1 MATDKKYWLG
11 LEDKEGL
18 VEQTS
23 VEFDLDHPVMS
34 GLSDSLTKEKS
45 TRRDFL
51 KVLGF
56 SVSAA
61 AIAASCEMPVRKSIP
76 YTIKPEEIIPGV
88 PNYYA
93 SAYIKGG
100 DYNSVLVKTREGR
113 PILLEGNRMSSVT
126 GGGVNPKVMG
136 SLLSLY
142 DANRVKKPMKGKEA
156 SDWNTVYSE
165 IKTKLEATSNKIA
178 ILSSTSISP
187 SIQRAVALFTEKYP
201 NAEFVQF
208 DGISYSG
215 MLEANMENFG
225 KRALPTYHFEKA
237 DLIVALSADFLG
249 SWINPTAFSVAY
261 GKRRKVN
268 ELNRHIQVE
277 SIPTLSGS
285 NADLRIP
292 VKASEEDL
300 AVLRLYNLIA
310 RQGGQATVSDNS
322 SFVSEK
328 LERVANELLAAKGKS
343 LVVSGSNNK
352 GTQLLVNAIN
362 TMLGNYGTTID
373 INMPS
378 YTKQGDDAKLA
389 TLMNEMNAGSVGALI
404 VMDTNPAYFLAD
416 KFISAIS
423 KVALKVDL
431 SERNTET
438 TLLVDYICPNH
449 HYLESWNDAIPQ
461 EGVYATGQPTI
472 APLYNTKHTIES
484 IMAFA
489 GETVDEY
496 DFIKETCNTVVYPNQ
511 NTYGSLELLWN
522 NTVHNG
528 EVAYTNAATEA
539 VIPSMVDLSS
549 SAADILKQSSLGGD
563 LEIKFYENSKIGDG
577 SLSDNPWVLELAD
590 PITRIAWDQY
600 FVANPTWVKDNGLI
614 HNHKNKDY
622 KVITVTVEGKE
633 ITLPVVALPG
643 VPMGVLGVSYG
654 FGRKNVSHN
663 DLGRGTSLYP
673 IANRNTSTYAATM
686 SDTGSV
692 YKVAVMQQEHRL
704 EHEGLGG
711 EKTRKIVKETTLAE
725 YKVNAAAGN
734 VMNEGMGWVPR
745 KYWVEKHMKSLY
757 GKQSAEIDKSQDY
770 GGAHLEAM
778 TRGHHWGMAI
788 DLNSCIGCGA
798 CVVACNV
805 ENNVPIVG
813 QDEVRRAHDM
823 NWLRIDK
830 YHTGDEDNPQVV
842 FQPLMCQHCD
852 NAPCENVCP
861 VAATNH
867 SSEGLNQMTYNRCIG
882 TRYCA
887 NNCPYKVRR
896 FNWFDYQAADS
907 FSADDEFI
915 LPILAN
921 DFDGDQSFESDEHKL
936 GLHSSMARMVL
947 NPDVTVRGRGVIEKC
962 SFCVQRIQL
971 GKLEAKKGKKALA
984 DGDITTACQS
994 VCPTHAISFGDTN
1007 NEESEVT
1014 KAWDDERA
1022 FGVIEEIHT
1031 LPSVRYLVKV
1041 RNQKNGDY
1049 NA

>member
-23 VEFDLDHPVMS
+23 VEFELDHPVMA
-34 GLSDSLTKEKS
+34 GLSNSLTQEKS

-93 SAYIKGG
+93 SSYIKGG
-100 DYNSVLVKTREGR
+100 DYNSLLVKTREGR
-113 PILLEGNRMSSVT
+113 PILLEGNRMSSISN
-126 GGGVNPKVMG
+126 GGVNPKVMG

-142 DANRVKKPMKGKEA
+142 DDNRVKNPLKGKDA
-156 SDWNTVYSE
+156 SKWETVYSE
-165 IKTKLEATSNKIA
+165 IKTKLEGTSNKIA
-178 ILSSTSISP
+178 ILSSTVISP
-187 SIQRAVALFTEKYP
+187 SVNRAVAKFTEKYP
-201 NAEFVQF
+201 NTEMVQF
-208 DGISYSG
+208 DAISYSG
-215 MLEANMENFG
+215 MLEANKENFG
-225 KRALPTYHFEKA
+225 KRALPTYHLEKA
-237 DLIVALSADFLG
+237 DLIVGLSADFLG
-249 SWINPTAFSVAY
+249 SWISPTSFSVAY
-261 GKRRKVN
+261 GKRRKVDQ
-268 ELNRHIQVE
+268 LNRHIQVE
-277 SIPTLSGS
+277 SIPTLTGS

-292 VKASEEDL
+292 VKPSEEDL
-300 AVLRLYNLIA
+300 AVVRLYNLLA
-310 RQGGQATVSDNS
+310 KKAGQTAISDSS
-322 SFVSEK
+322 SFAGEK
-328 LERVANELLAAKGKS
+328 LEAVANELWAAKGKS

-352 GTQLLVNAIN
+352 GTQLVVNAIN
-362 TMLGNYGTTID
+362 LMLENYGTTID
-373 INMPS
+373 MNTTS
-378 YTKQGDDAKLA
+378 YLRQGDDEKLA
-389 TLMNEMNAGSVGALI
+389 NLLAEMNAGKVGAI
-404 VMDTNPAYFLAD
+404 IIMDTNPAYFLAD
-416 KFISAIS
+416 KFTTALS

-438 TLLVDYICPNH
+438 TLFVDYVCPNH

-461 EGVYATGQPTI
+461 DGLYATGQPTI
-472 APLYNTKHTIES
+472 APLYNTKHS
-484 IMAFA
+484 IVSLMAFA

-496 DFIKETCNTVVYPNQ
+496 DFIKETCNSSIFGSQ
-511 NTYGSLELLWN
+511 NAYGSLELLWN

-528 EVAYTNAATEA
+528 EVTYTYTATPVSA
-539 VIPSMVDLSS
+539 TAVDLSAAS
-549 SAADILKQSSLGGD
+549 SKIVNDAKVDGT
-563 LEIKFYENSKIGDG
+563 LEVKFFENSKIGDG

-600 FVANPTWVKDNGLI
+600 FVANPTWVKENGLL

-622 KVITVTVEGKE
+622 AVITATIDGKD

-643 VPMGVLGVSYG
+643 VPNGSLGVSYG
-654 FGRKNVSHN
+654 YGRRNVSHN

-673 IANRNTSTYAATM
+673 IAKADVSVYGA
-686 SDTGSV
+686 SWKKDDSV

-704 EHEGLGG
+704 EHQGLGG
-711 EKTRKIVKETTLAE
+711 EKTRLIVKETTLEE

-745 KYWVEKHMKSLY
+745 KEWVAENMKSLY
-757 GKQSAEIDKSQDY
+757 GDQSPQIDKSQEY
-770 GGAHLEAM
+770 GGAHLDRLAA
-778 TRGHHWGMAI
+778 GHHWGMAV

-896 FNWFDYQAADS
+896 FNWFDYQGADS
-907 FSADDEFI
+907 WSADDEFI

-921 DFDGDQSFESDEHKL
+921 DFDGDKSFASDEHKL

-947 NPDVTVRGRGVIEKC
+947 NPDVTVRSRGVIEKC

-971 GKLEAKKGKKALA
+971 GKLESKKANRALTDA
-984 DGDITTACQS
+984 DITTACQS
-994 VCPTHAISFGDTN
+994 VCPTHAITFGDTN
-1007 NEESEVT
+1007 HKESEVR
-1014 KAWDDERA
+1014 KAWDDDRA

>member
-18 VEQTS
+18 VEDTS
-23 VEFDLDHPVMS
+23 KEFELEHPVMS
-34 GLSDSLTKEKS
+34 GLDNALTKKNS
-45 TRRDFL
+45 SRRDFL

-113 PILLEGNRMSSVT
+113 PILLEGNRQSSIS

-142 DANRVKKPMKGKEA
+142 DANRIKEPRIAGKNA
-156 SDWNTVYSE
+156 DWNTVYSE
-165 IKTKLEATSNKIA
+165 VKSKLEATSNKIA
-178 ILSSTSISP
+178 VLTSTIISP
-187 SIQRAVALFTEKYP
+187 SAKRAIKMFSEKYP
-201 NAEFVQF
+201 TTEHVQF
-208 DGISYSG
+208 DAISYAG
-215 MLEANMENFG
+215 ILDANQESFG
-225 KRALPTYHFEKA
+225 KRTIPTYNFEAA
-237 DLIVALSADFLG
+237 DLIVGLSADFLG
-249 SWINPTAFSVAY
+249 SWLNPTAFSVAY
-261 GKRRKVN
+261 GKRRKVDK
-268 ELNRHIQVE
+268 LNRHIQIE

-292 VKASEEDL
+292 VKPSEEDL
-300 AVLRLYNLIA
+300 AVLRLHNLIA
-310 RQGGQATVSDNS
+310 KKAGQATISDDSTFKN
-322 SFVSEK
+322 EK
-328 LERVANELLAAKGKS
+328 LETVANELWAAKGKS
-343 LVVSGSNNK
+343 LVISGSNNK
-352 GTQLLVNAIN
+352 ATQVIVNTIN
-362 TMLGNYGTTID
+362 AMLANYGATID
-373 INMPS
+373 MNTAC
-378 YTKQGDDAKLA
+378 YTKQGDDTKLNA
-389 TLMNEMNAGSVGALI
+389 LLADMNAGNVGAVI
-404 VMDTNPAYFLAD
+404 VMDTNPVYFLAD
-416 KFISAIS
+416 KFVNAAK

-431 SERNTET
+431 SERNNET
-438 TLLVDYICPNH
+438 TPMADYCCPNH
-449 HYLESWNDAIPQ
+449 HYLEAWNDAIPQ
-461 EGVYATGQPTI
+461 DGIYATAQPTI
-472 APLYNTKHTIES
+472 APLYNTRNALQS
-484 IMAFA
+484 LMAFA
-489 GETVDEY
+489 GTEVDEY
-496 DFIKETCNTVVYPNQ
+496 DFVKETCSQEIFANQ
-511 NTYGSLELLWN
+511 NEYGSKDLLWT

-528 EVAYTNAATEA
+528 EVSFTKPEEEA
-539 VIPSMVDLSS
+539 VSFAMTGL
-549 SAADILKQSSLGGD
+549 SAASAEVMKASKVGGD
-563 LEIKFYENSKIGDG
+563 VQVKFYENSKIGDG

-600 FVANPTWVKDNGLI
+600 FVANPTWVKENGLI

-622 KVITVTVEGKE
+622 EVITVTIDGKE

-643 VPMGVLGVSYG
+643 VPNGVLGVCYG

-663 DLGRGTSLYP
+663 DLGRGTSIYP
-673 IANRNTSTYAATM
+673 IAKTNVSVYPA
-686 SDTGSV
+686 SWSHEGSK

-704 EHEGLGG
+704 EHKGLGG
-711 EKTRKIVKETTLAE
+711 EKTRLIVKETTLDE

-734 VMNEGMGWVPR
+734 LMNEGLGWTPR
-745 KYWVEKHMKSLY
+745 QKWVDKHMTSLY
-757 GKQSAEIDKSQDY
+757 GEENPEREKSQEY
-770 GGAHLEAM
+770 GGAHLEQL

-830 YHTGDEDNPQVV
+830 YHTGEEDNPKVV

-896 FNWFDYQAADS
+896 FNWFDYQGADS
-907 FSADDEFI
+907 WSADDEFI
-915 LPILAN
+915 LPILNN
-921 DFDGDQSFESDEHKL
+921 DFDGDQSFASDEHKL
-936 GLHSSMARMVL
+936 GLHDSMARMVL

-971 GKLEAKKGKKALA
+971 GKLEAKKGNKALA
-984 DGDITTACQS
+984 DGDISTACQS
-994 VCPTHAISFGDTN
+994 VCPTNAISFGDTN
-1007 NEESEVT
+1007 NDETAVR
-1014 KAWDDERA
+1014 KAWEDPRA
-1022 FGVIEEIHT
+1022 YGVIEEIHT

-1041 RNQKNGDY
+1041 RNEKNGDY